1 MSTLAFLILSFFVI
15 ISPLLLFKESRGFPT
30 DEEST
35 TNPLGIVDTGF
46 MLTTHL
52 HHFLAANRDWN
63 DILAALNSFALVI
76 PSLYVTYVTVWIG
89 DYSLVFRVLFTQL
102 MRSFCGWFT
111 YLPPDPNYLASY
123 WDFPDIVQ
131 CLFQDCSGTPK
142 VLPFVSFFSGHVCTM
157 VIAGN
162 HMWLQGHTTLA
173 VVVHALDV
181 FQIIRL
187 LATRGHYSIDII
199 IGWYMATNVSISA
212 GRLGR
217 YYSRGTSMQD
227 AIPHNAIEAFETF
240 TGVSETRNDQRMSK
254 LMKVQEVQDMLLK
267 LAKDDASFESVE
279 SVTTLRMV
287 HTHVEATA
295 KRLQTKIHEYS
306 SKVVVEKDEKTE

>member
-1 MSTLAFLILSFFVI
+1 
-15 ISPLLLFKESRGFPT
+15 
-30 DEEST
+30 
-35 TNPLGIVDTGF
+35 
-46 MLTTHL
+46 MLTTPL
-52 HHFLAANRDWN
+52 YRFLATNRDWN

-131 CLFQDCSGTPK
+131 CLWQDCSGAPK

-173 VVVHALDV
+173 VIVHALDA

-199 IGWYMATNVSISA
+199 IGWYMAVNVSLSA

-217 YYSRGTSMQD
+217 YYSRGTPMREIMPQ
-227 AIPHNAIEAFETF
+227 NAKEAFETV
-240 TGVSETRNDQRMSK
+240 TGVSETRNEQRMSK
-254 LMKVQEVQDMLLK
+254 LMKAQEVQDMLLK
-267 LAKDDASFESVE
+267 LAHDDESFESVE

-287 HTHVEATA
+287 HTQVEATA
-295 KRLQTKIHEYS
+295 KLIQERILQYS
-306 SKVVVEKDEKTE
+306 SKVLVEKDEKKD